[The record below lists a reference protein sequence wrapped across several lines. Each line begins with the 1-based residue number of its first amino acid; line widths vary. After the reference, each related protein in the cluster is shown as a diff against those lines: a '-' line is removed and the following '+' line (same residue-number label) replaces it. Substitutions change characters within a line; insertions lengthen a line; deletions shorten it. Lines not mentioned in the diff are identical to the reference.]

1 MTDAP
6 TNQELAAEIQQKY
19 ELILGDL
26 TELEQEV
33 RTLREENERLRQ
45 RLNEIDSVVNP
56 DPTTDYDALTKEQ
69 KVRKVRTAL
78 LREAMT
84 GTGRAAMQYD
94 EVRALFNMNVS
105 PGHAYNLMEAA
116 GEMDGFGY
124 DTSGG
129 QNQGQK
135 RVTCDADAV
144 NDESLVHSV
153 NKAVESNP
161 A

>member
-1 MTDAP
+1 MGDAP
-6 TNQELAAEIQQKY
+6 TTQELAEEIQTKY
-19 ELILGDL
+19 NLLLEDFL
-26 TELEQEV
+26 ELEEEV
-33 RTLREENERLRQ
+33 SALREENERLRE
-45 RLNEIDSVVNP
+45 RVNELDSVVDP
-56 DPTTDYDALTKEQ
+56 DPSAEYDDLTKEQ
-69 KVRKVRTAL
+69 KVRKLRKAL

-84 GTGRAAMQYD
+84 GTGQAAMQYD

-135 RVTCDADAV
+135 RVTCDAGVV
-144 NDESLVHSV
+144 NDESLIHSV